1 MLKGKLRKEYWLV
14 RGYAVQS
21 MGDIA
26 NRIGGKISK
35 ETYELTLNR
44 REVDGLD
51 RVIIILWFYWV
62 KRFIIII

>member
-21 MGDIA
+21 MGDIT

-35 ETYELTLNR
+35 ETCEFL
-44 REVDGLD
+44 
-51 RVIIILWFYWV
+51 
-62 KRFIIII
+62 